1 MISGLATNEVAS
13 AIKSFANIDPSK
25 SMEAL
30 GKLADANAS
39 DKESSQSAAKAARS
53 RQLMAS
59 MQAAKVEG
67 VLSSLADI
75 QADKIKVMDVNSL
88 MAAFD
93 TYIADINNGRCT
105 GVPINYFVKPITRS
119 QLALMWV
126 SKYFPGQFDARSG
139 DDSELTKR
147 VDPTAN
153 DAQPN
158 PAKK

>member
-1 MISGLATNEVAS
+1 
-13 AIKSFANIDPSK
+13 
-25 SMEAL
+25 
-30 GKLADANAS
+30 
-39 DKESSQSAAKAARS
+39 
-53 RQLMAS
+53 MAS

-75 QADKIKVMDVNSL
+75 QGEKIKVMDVNSL
-88 MAAFD
+88 MDAFD
-93 TYIADINNGRCT
+93 TYIANISNGKCT

-126 SKYFPGQFDARSG
+126 TKYFPGEFDARSG

-147 VDPTAN
+147 IDPAAK